1 MISLKKLLNESD
13 FDKIFHIAGVLTVD
27 DNLRNQKDIL
37 SDVRSLPGITVV
49 RNVEMEQDATSRY
62 FRSTIEC
69 KIDPYPYI
77 KQDKFD
83 SISTIDN
90 IIQQIKNIKGVIGFK
105 ETEEQYSTED

>member
-1 MISLKKLLNESD
+1 MISIKKLLNESE
-13 FDKIFHIAGVLTVD
+13 FEKIFHIAGVLTVD

-49 RNVEMEQDATSRY
+49 RNVEMSQDATSRY

-77 KQDKFD
+77 KQNKFD
-83 SISTIDN
+83 STSTIDN
-90 IIQQIKNIKGVIGFK
+90 IIQQIKNIKGVVGFR
-105 ETEEQYSTED
+105 ETEEQYSTEN

>member
-13 FDKIFHIAGVLTVD
+13 FEKIFHISGILTVD
-27 DNLRNQKDIL
+27 DNMRNQKDIL
-37 SDVRSLPGITVV
+37 SDIRSLPGITVV
-49 RNVEMEQDATSRY
+49 RNVEMPQDAVSRY

-77 KQDKFD
+77 KQNKFD
-83 SISTIDN
+83 NITTIDN

-105 ETEEQYSTED
+105 ETTEQFSTEN